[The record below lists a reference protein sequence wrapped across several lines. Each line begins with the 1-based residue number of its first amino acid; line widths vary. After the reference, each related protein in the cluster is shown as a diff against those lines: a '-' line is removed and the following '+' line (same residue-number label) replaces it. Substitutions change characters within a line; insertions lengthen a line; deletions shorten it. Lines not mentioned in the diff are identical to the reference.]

1 MASSQRGGRRL
12 RQPIV
17 VVLGHVDHG
26 KTTLLDKIRG
36 TAVAKKEPGEMTQHV
51 GASLVPASVIE
62 KIAEPLK
69 KMIPFKLE
77 IPGLLFID
85 TPGHELFANLRRRGG
100 SVADIA
106 ILVIDINEGVMPQT
120 VESIEILRERK
131 VPFVVAANKIDKI
144 PGWKPLP
151 DAPFIESLKQ
161 QSPAVVKRLED
172 SIYMLIGQLASHG
185 VIAERFDRVRDFLKT
200 VPIVPVSAKTGEGI
214 PELLAVLAGITQKY
228 MSQRLQYAEGPAKGV
243 VLEVKEQPGYG
254 TTIDV
259 IIYDGVIRRGDIIVL
274 EGFNGPIVTRVRA
287 LLMPRPLTDIR
298 MVKSGLAPVEE
309 VSAAAGVRIAAPNL
323 DDAIAG
329 SPLYVVPSE
338 DVIEEYKKRVAE
350 EVQSIRFRSEVKGVV
365 VKADTLGTLEA
376 LVSALQ
382 RKGIPIRLADVGSLT
397 KREAIEAA
405 IVAREDKYL
414 GVVLLFNVKPLPE
427 AEEIINREKIKVF
440 QSNII
445 YRLIEDYEKWVSEE
459 KKREEENL
467 LSKLILP
474 GKIRVIPG
482 CVFRRSDPAIVG
494 VEVLGGVIKPGY
506 PLMRS
511 DGRRVGEI
519 MQIQHMG
526 KPLKEARK
534 GAEVAIS
541 IRGNVLIGR
550 HVKEGD
556 VLYTDVPLY
565 HARTMIMQLRHLLS
579 EDEIE
584 VLREIL
590 RIKAVSNPDYAA
602 LAALLR

>member
-151 DAPFIESLKQ
+151 DAPFIESLRQ

-382 RKGIPIRLADVGSLT
+382 RKGIPIRLADVGPLT